1 MHETVDHFNQRELS
15 PFRNSFF
22 LLLFMAM
29 AACSSPAGEK
39 TSESFLRE
47 HVEWLSSEERA
58 GRLAGSVSEASSA
71 NYLENLFLQYGL
83 EPAGDDDTFVQQF
96 VLSGPMAEAMNA
108 DNFQSRNILGIVRG
122 TEYPDQYIIVGA
134 HFDGQG
140 SGGIISM
147 NHDAEES
154 SIHYSADD
162 NASGTAGLLW
172 LAREFANEPP
182 SRSILFAA
190 FSGEELGLLG
200 SRFMAENLAMPQDS
214 LLAMINL
221 DMIGRLDGSGVT
233 IFGTGSSPV
242 WNSVMQKAAVPDS
255 LTIVTAS
262 TGTGASDHTS
272 FYDIG
277 VPVLHYFSGIHDQ
290 YHRESDTADLIDYPG
305 MVMILEHVENAIRVL
320 SDYSANEIAFTETE
334 KESDQPAGMPSDSVT
349 LGVFPD
355 YTWSGNGFRID
366 DVISGG
372 AAESGGLEPGDV
384 IIQMNEREIADIY
397 DYMEALA
404 EFNRGETVNVRVDR
418 DNEILTLQ
426 VTF

>member
-1 MHETVDHFNQRELS
+1 M
-15 PFRNSFF
+15 
-22 LLLFMAM
+22 
-29 AACSSPAGEK
+29 
-39 TSESFLRE
+39 E
-47 HVEWLSSEERA
+47 HVEWLSDEERA
-58 GRLAGSVSEASSA
+58 GRLAGSLTEASSA
-71 NYLENLFLQYGL
+71 NYLENQFLQYGL
-83 EPAGDDDTFVQQF
+83 EPAGDDDTYVQQY
-96 VLSGPMAEAMNA
+96 VLSGPMAEAMDA
-108 DNFQSRNILGIVRG
+108 DNFQSRNILGVVRG
-122 TEYPDQYIIVGA
+122 EQFPDQYIIIGA
-134 HFDGQG
+134 HYDGQG

-147 NHDAEES
+147 NHDGEPA
-154 SIHYSADD
+154 IHYSADD

-172 LAREFANEPP
+172 LAKEFANEPA

-200 SRFMAENLAMPQDS
+200 SRHMAANLDVPKDS

-221 DMIGRLDGSGVT
+221 DMIGRLEGSGVT
-233 IFGTGSSPV
+233 IFGTGSSPE
-242 WNSVMQKAAVPDS
+242 WESIMREASVPDS

-290 YHRESDTADLIDYPG
+290 YHRETDIAELIDYSG
-305 MVMILEHVENAIRVL
+305 MVMILEHVENVVRVL
-320 SDYSANEIAFTETE
+320 SDYTADEIAFTETNDE
-334 KESDQPAGMPSDSVT
+334 PPVGMSSDSVT

-366 DVISGG
+366 GVSSGG
-372 AAESGGLEPGDV
+372 AAEAGGLEPGD
-384 IIQMNEREIADIY
+384 IIVQMDNVEIEDIY

-404 EFNRGETVNVRVDR
+404 EFSKGETVDVRVNR

>member
-1 MHETVDHFNQRELS
+1 MRSEQFQIQSSRGFPRSIYIL
-15 PFRNSFF
+15 FLFF
-22 LLLFMAM
+22 IVS
-29 AACSSPAGEK
+29 ACSSSGDEK
-39 TSESFLRE
+39 SPSMFLME
-47 HVEWLSSEERA
+47 HVEWLSDEERA
-58 GRLAGSVSEASSA
+58 GRLAGSLTEASSA
-71 NYLENLFLQYGL
+71 NYLENQFLQYGL
-83 EPAGDDDTFVQQF
+83 EPAGDDDTYVQQF
-96 VLSGPMAEAMNA
+96 VLSGPMAEAMDA
-108 DNFQSRNILGIVRG
+108 DNFQSRNILGVVRG
-122 TEYPDQYIIVGA
+122 EQFPDQYIIIGA
-134 HFDGQG
+134 HYDGQG

-147 NHDAEES
+147 NHDGEPA
-154 SIHYSADD
+154 IHYSADD

-172 LAREFANEPP
+172 LAKEFANEPA

-200 SRFMAENLAMPQDS
+200 SRHMAANLDVPKDS

-221 DMIGRLDGSGVT
+221 DMIGRLEGSGVT
-233 IFGTGSSPV
+233 IFGTGSSPE
-242 WNSVMQKAAVPDS
+242 WESIMREASVPDS

-290 YHRESDTADLIDYPG
+290 YHRETDIAELIDYSG
-305 MVMILEHVENAIRVL
+305 MVMILEHVENVVRVL
-320 SDYSANEIAFTETE
+320 SDYTADEIAFTETNDE
-334 KESDQPAGMPSDSVT
+334 PPVGMSSDSVT

-366 DVISGG
+366 GVSSGG
-372 AAESGGLEPGDV
+372 AAEAGGLEPGD
-384 IIQMNEREIADIY
+384 IIVQMDNVEIEDIY

-404 EFNRGETVNVRVDR
+404 EFSKGETVDVRVNR

>member
-1 MHETVDHFNQRELS
+1 M
-15 PFRNSFF
+15 
-22 LLLFMAM
+22 LLFMAV
-29 AACSSPAGEK
+29 AACSVSSGEK
-39 TSESFLRE
+39 SSEAFLRE

-71 NYLENLFLQYGL
+71 NYLENLFLQFGL
-83 EPAGDDDTFVQQF
+83 EPAGDDDTYVQQF
-96 VLSGPMAEAMNA
+96 VLSGPMAEAMDA

-122 TEYPDQYIIVGA
+122 AEYPDQYIIVGA

-147 NHDAEES
+147 NHDAEEP

-172 LAREFANEPP
+172 LAREFAYEPP

-200 SRFMAENLAMPQDS
+200 SRFMADHLAIPQDS

-242 WNSVMQKAAVPDS
+242 WDSVMQEAAVPDS
-255 LTIVTAS
+255 LTIVKAS

-277 VPVLHYFSGIHDQ
+277 VPVLHYFSGIHEQ
-290 YHRESDTADLIDYPG
+290 YHRESDTAELIDYPG
-305 MVMILEHVENAIRVL
+305 MVMILEHAENVIRVL
-320 SDYSANEIAFTETE
+320 SDFSASEIAFSET
-334 KESDQPAGMPSDSVT
+334 ESDQPAGMPSDSVT

-355 YTWSGNGFRID
+355 YTWSGDGFRIE
-366 DVISGG
+366 DVTSDG
-372 AAESGGLEPGDV
+372 AAESAGFEPGDI

-404 EFNRGETVNVRVDR
+404 EFSPGETVNVRVNR
-418 DNEILTLQ
+418 ENEILTLQ